1 MDYILYLLVAVVV
14 CGIFGGVVYVLAK
27 KENAKDEE
35 RVKSLT
41 KEQVD
46 TLTNTPYQAVSG
58 LPNAALV
65 HGLIL
70 EIPKVTSS
78 KAELVKPSQSQST
91 TTNTLSPL
99 AMCLISILAPSLIFS
114 NNFGSKISLSVVFK
128 K

>member
-1 MDYILYLLVAVVV
+1 MDYIVYLLAAVVV

-70 EIPKVTSS
+70 EI
-78 KAELVKPSQSQST
+78 
-91 TTNTLSPL
+91 
-99 AMCLISILAPSLIFS
+99 
-114 NNFGSKISLSVVFK
+114 
-128 K
+128 